1 MYHINLIDRYT
12 DFTDL
17 EFTKNVI
24 MWKSVITQCNRE
36 QRAAEAVIA
45 AMMRP

>member
-24 MWKSVITQCNRE
+24 MCSDD
-36 QRAAEAVIA
+36 EAVTTGTGA
-45 AMMRP
+45 PGGGARVVRAP